1 MPNRKEKRKGI
12 TTNHQD
18 CINQMNTLY
27 TKLEE
32 TEGDYNNLLLQNNT
46 LKCIVDKQT
55 TEISELIKTNKQLSQ
70 DMDNLVIKQNSKPV
84 DIKNSN
90 DYINLKKD
98 NENMLKKN
106 KEIQNQLDILN
117 SKLNNLD
124 NKELNECISSDIES
138 QIEEALDRQ
147 KVNFDNDFNSYKK
160 EQEKRYNILNDNFI
174 KLQNKKA
181 NPATP
186 TPSSSTE
193 NKFKLSLPDNFY
205 EIVYYR
211 RNNMDKFNS
220 YYFKKDNIYYL
231 SCCDQKYEKEISYN
245 NKVTCNKCYKT
256 YHLSEDI
263 DKNSSLYDI
272 ICEILPEHIIIDE
285 EDIFNKIKCNMCNCV
300 SKKEI
305 KMCRGCVKQEQGR
318 NFIANYKVFNEP
330 DKNKIGYKCKLLAAE
345 ETYIKLV
352 YLDNL
357 FITARNDGVDITD
370 LKELVEYI
378 KENKLIEEKQNG
390 IIKNKILRSSSII
403 SLFNDDKYIN
413 IQDYIKRINFK
424 IKDLS
429 KLSRDQWNSFRVF
442 IEKELNEQLNHIN
455 NEDKKQYNCKNT
467 EQECDETT
475 TTEDT
480 FCDLC
485 IKNMKICKDCKIEF
499 INDEIDVIYCSDC
512 IVSDSDDE

>member
-1 MPNRKEKRKGI
+1 M
-12 TTNHQD
+12 D
-18 CINQMNTLY
+18 TLY
-27 TKLEE
+27 TKIEE
-32 TEGDYNNLLLQNNT
+32 IEGDYNNLLLQNNT
-46 LKCIVDKQT
+46 LKCIVEKQT
-55 TEISELIKTNKQLSQ
+55 TEISELKSQIDGLIKERDKYKEKQ
-70 DMDNLVIKQNSKPV
+70 
-84 DIKNSN
+84 DIKSNN
-90 DYINLKKD
+90 DYIILQKD
-98 NENMLKKN
+98 NENMIKKN
-106 KEIQNQLDILN
+106 QEMQKQLDILN
-117 SKLNNLD
+117 SKFNNLD
-124 NKELNECISSDIES
+124 NKESNSESSNIEN
-138 QIEEALDRQ
+138 QIKEALDKQ
-147 KVNFDNDFNSYKK
+147 KVNFDNNFNSYKK
-160 EQEKRYNILNDNFI
+160 DQEIRYNILNDNFI
-174 KLQNKKA
+174 KLQNPKVK
-181 NPATP
+181 NSIP

-193 NKFKLSLPDNFY
+193 SKTISHLLDNVY

-211 RNNMDKFNS
+211 KNDLDKFKTS
-220 YYFKKDNIYYL
+220 YYKSNGKRFL
-231 SCCDQKYEKEISYN
+231 RCCATDYKEKEISYN
-245 NKVTCNKCYKT
+245 NKVTCFKCYKT
-256 YHLSEDI
+256 YHLLENYKKD
-263 DKNSSLYDI
+263 NSLYNI
-272 ICEILPEHIIIDE
+272 IEEILPEHIIIDE
-285 EDIFNKIKCNMCNCV
+285 EDIFNKIKCNMCNYV

-318 NFIANYKVFNEP
+318 KFISNYKVFNKP

-429 KLSRDQWNSFRVF
+429 KLSRDQWNNFRVF

-455 NEDKKQYNCKNT
+455 NEDKKQYNCKNI
-467 EQECDETT
+467 EQECDEIT

-485 IKNMKICKDCKIEF
+485 IKDMKICKNCKIEF

-512 IVSDSDDE
+512 IENDED